1 MLSSLTILVE
11 TSLELTSSGRDD
23 QTTEVGQSCAHDH
36 IGDIILVTWSIED
49 RVLLGF
55 GVNNSASHFDSFT
68 LSFFFVG
75 AVHDVSK
82 PPGVT
87 TLVLGLLL
95 ELINGTLIDDAHGVD
110 QVTAN
115 S

>member
-1 MLSSLTILVE
+1 MTRGIENCVLFSWRINDGPSDLNGLTF
-11 TSLELTSSGRDD
+11 
-23 QTTEVGQSCAHDH
+23 
-36 IGDIILVTWSIED
+36 
-49 RVLLGF
+49 GF
-55 GVNNSASHFDSFT
+55 LFI
-68 LSFFFVG
+68 G
-75 AVHDVSK
+75 AVHDIGE

-87 TLVLGLLL
+87 ALVLGLLL